1 MIADVNL
8 KLVALRSVEI
18 ERQREKC
25 QCIPPSLPGLL
36 DQGKRPR
43 RVLNWGILVQIPF
56 QTAAAGDSRSKE
68 SVRSYFFV
76 DYGKIDA
83 NHSSGDS
90 LRDSGE
96 EQSKVVK
103 P

>member
-1 MIADVNL
+1 LIVDINL

-18 ERQREKC
+18 KRQREKF
-25 QCIPPSLPGLL
+25 QWIPPYLPGLPE
-36 DQGKRPR
+36 QGKRPR
-43 RVLNWGILVQIPF
+43 RVSHWGVLVQIPF
-56 QTAAAGDSRSKE
+56 RTAAAGDSHTKE
-68 SVRSYFFV
+68 SIRSYIFV

-83 NHSSGDS
+83 DHSSCDS

-103 P
+103 L